1 MSQETE
7 NIHIKK
13 KSRLLT
19 FRKSFPLTLMTLPG
33 VILIFIFNYIP
44 LFGLILPFKDYKFSD
59 GFWGSKWVGFRNFRF
74 LFQSKDMIVATRNTI
89 LYNFAFILVG
99 TTVSVIIALMLFELS
114 KRAVKF
120 YQTTIILP
128 YFISWVVVAFIVNS
142 LLDADRGVI
151 NHLLVKCGREGV
163 LWYNNPKYWPVIIL
177 LSSLWK
183 GTGYTAVV
191 YYAALMGLDQECYE
205 AAYLDGASRLKQVW
219 YISIPGI
226 KSMITIMVIMSIGN
240 VLRGDFGLFYN
251 VPLNSSLLY
260 STTDVIDTFIY
271 RALLNLGDIGM
282 SSAAGFY
289 QSCVG
294 FLLILIT
301 NAVVN
306 KVDKDSALF

>member
-1 MSQETE
+1 MKDASKEY
-7 NIHIKK
+7 HGKK
-13 KSRLLT
+13 KNKWKV
-19 FRKSFPLTLMTLPG
+19 FCKNFPLTLMALPG
-33 VILIFIFNYIP
+33 ILLIFVFNYIP
-44 LFGLILPFKDYKFSD
+44 LFGLILPFKDYKYSD
-59 GFWGSKWVGFRNFRF
+59 GFWGSKWVGFRNFRY
-74 LFQSKDMIVATRNTI
+74 LFESKDMIVATRNTI
-89 LYNFAFILVG
+89 LYNFVFIVIG
-99 TTVSVIIALMLFELS
+99 TIASVTLALMLFELS
-114 KRAVKF
+114 KKAVKF
-120 YQTTIILP
+120 YQTSMILP

-142 LLDADRGVI
+142 LLDADRGII
-151 NHLLVKCGREGV
+151 NHTLIKLGKEGI
-163 LWYNNPKYWPVIIL
+163 LWYNNPKYWPVILL
-177 LSSLWK
+177 LSSIWK
-183 GTGYTAVV
+183 GAGYSAVI

-205 AAYLDGASRLKQVW
+205 SAYLDGASRFKQVW

-301 NAVVN
+301 NAVVR
-306 KVDKDSALF
+306 KVDSDSALF